1 MAEPVLT
8 EPVLEVDNLIVRYG
22 GRRGTGATVIDD
34 VSFDLSPGETLS
46 LVVLPETSRSS
57 SRTRTPR

>member
-34 VSFDLSPGETLS
+34 VSFDLSPGG
-46 LVVLPETSRSS
+46 P
-57 SRTRTPR
+57 